1 MPGSGEGRFRGSLI
15 PGGMHEEGERMA
27 GEALAGMEF
36 SDRPSVL
43 ILADSEAG
51 RERALRAAELSG
63 CRVSGVANIQE
74 GIERLERQ
82 AAVDCALIELER
94 DHGSLLDRLLSKLQ
108 QGAESGRHGS
118 VIAAPAS
125 LIDPIAA
132 QAWHRRVQHL
142 CGADEAEQAAA
153 LGLASARP
161 RHWLHDI
168 GNEQA
173 SPRLQQLSDEVRR
186 IAAALDR
193 TSAEEVKNGDAPAR
207 DADGREA
214 RAIDAGMVRAMIRAR
229 RLREQFFGPDLFADP
244 AWDIL
249 LDLFA
254 AGLEKQRVAV
264 SSLCIAAAVPATTAL
279 RWIKTLTDIGLLV
292 RAADPQDGRRV
303 YIELAPQA
311 AEGLE
316 AYLKAA
322 QRISPLNL

>member
-1 MPGSGEGRFRGSLI
+1 
-15 PGGMHEEGERMA
+15 MA

-51 RERALRAAELSG
+51 RERALRAANISG
-63 CRVSGVANIQE
+63 CRVSGVTDIDE
-74 GIERLERQ
+74 GVDRLERQ
-82 AAVDCALIELER
+82 AAMDCAFVEIEG

-108 QGAESGRHGS
+108 QGAESGRYGS

-132 QAWHRRVQHL
+132 KAWHQRVQHL
-142 CGADEAEQAAA
+142 CDGDEAEQAVA

-161 RHWLHDI
+161 RYSVRDI

-173 SPRLQQLSDEVRR
+173 SPRLQQLSDDVRR

-193 TSAEEVKNGDAPAR
+193 ISSEEMKNGDAPAR
-207 DADGREA
+207 DADGRES
-214 RAIDAGMVRAMIRAR
+214 RVIDAGTVRAIIRAR
-229 RLREQFFGPDLFADP
+229 RLREQFFGTDLFADP

-254 AGLEKQRVAV
+254 ARLEKQRVAV

-279 RWIKTLTDIGLLV
+279 RWIKTLTDTGLLV

-311 AEGLE
+311 ADGLE